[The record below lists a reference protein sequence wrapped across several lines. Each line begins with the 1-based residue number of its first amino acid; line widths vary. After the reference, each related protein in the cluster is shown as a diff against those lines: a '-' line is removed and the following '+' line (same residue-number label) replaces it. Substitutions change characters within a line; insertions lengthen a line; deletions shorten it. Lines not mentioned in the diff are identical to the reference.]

1 MSPDYS
7 GDTALVMASS
17 KGLGKAIAE
26 EFVANGA
33 RVAITSR
40 SQSNLEDA
48 KEDILNVQNVD
59 DDRVLTQVCDLAD
72 EDSIR
77 ESVTAVVEKFGRLN
91 TLVNNHGGPEVESF
105 ETATVEDLD
114 RTYHNVVRSMF
125 LVSKTAIPYLLEDDG
140 GAIANVISAS
150 AQEPSSSNLLSNMF
164 RTSLYGLSRTLSDQ
178 YADQGV
184 RVNAACPRGIMTDRI
199 VQKVEQRAER
209 EGISYEEA
217 YQQRTD
223 AVPMGRLGEPQEFA
237 SAIAF
242 LCSDQA
248 SFITGSTL
256 EVDGGWLRRVF

>member
-1 MSPDYS
+1 
-7 GDTALVMASS
+7 MASS
-17 KGLGKAIAE
+17 RGLGKAIAE

-33 RVAITSR
+33 RVVITSR
-40 SQSNLEDA
+40 SESNLQDA
-48 KEDILNVQNVD
+48 KENILASQNVD
-59 DDRVLTQVCDLAD
+59 DDDVLTKVCDLTD

-77 ESVTAVVEKFGRLN
+77 ESIQIVAEECGGLDA
-91 TLVNNHGGPEVESF
+91 LVNNHGGPEVESF

-114 RTYHNVVRSMF
+114 QTYYNVVRSMF
-125 LVSKTAIPYLLEDDG
+125 LVSKTAMPYLLEDDG
-140 GAIANVISAS
+140 GAVANIISAS

-184 RVNAACPRGIMTDRI
+184 RINAVCPRGIMTDRI
-199 VQKVEQRAER
+199 VHKVEQRAER

-223 AVPMGRLGEPQEFA
+223 AVPMDRLGKPVEFA
-237 SAIAF
+237 RVVAF

-256 EVDGGWLRRVF
+256 AVDGGWLRRVF